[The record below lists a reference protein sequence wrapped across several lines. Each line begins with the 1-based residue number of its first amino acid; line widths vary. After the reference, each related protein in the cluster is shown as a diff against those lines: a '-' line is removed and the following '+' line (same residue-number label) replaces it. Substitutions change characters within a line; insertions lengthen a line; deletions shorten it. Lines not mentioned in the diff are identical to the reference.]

1 MKIDTA
7 TSQLYASQSAQLST
21 AGRNNAASFTAALS
35 TATTGTSSTS
45 DAQGT
50 KQADFTSMTRQEMQ
64 EWSNDQIR
72 SGKMSLD
79 DGMPFMAMVMKIPV
93 SGGTGGQLQATND
106 GERIDFTQKV
116 RAGIEGA
123 LSRNDKVTL
132 KMLESA
138 MKTMQQHQG
147 ETIGVDTHA

>member
-7 TSQLYASQSAQLST
+7 TSHLYASQSAQLST
-21 AGRNNAASFTAALS
+21 AARNNSASFSAALS
-35 TATTGTSSTS
+35 TAAAGTSKS
-45 DAQGT
+45 DAQGA
-50 KQADFTSMTRQEMQ
+50 KQADFTSMTRQELQ

-79 DGMPFMAMVMKIPV
+79 DGRPFMAMSMKIPV

-106 GERIDFTQKV
+106 GERLDFTQKV

-123 LSRNDKVTL
+123 LSRNDDVTR

-138 MKTMQQHQG
+138 TKIMQQHQG
-147 ETIGVDTHA
+147 ETIGVDTRA

>member
-1 MKIDTA
+1 MRIDTA
-7 TSQLYASQSAQLST
+7 TNQLYASQSAQSSNVARKNSASFSAAPST
-21 AGRNNAASFTAALS
+21 AAV
-35 TATTGTSSTS
+35 GTSKP

-50 KQADFTSMTRQEMQ
+50 KQVDFTSMTRLEMQ
-64 EWSNDQIR
+64 EWSNEQIR

-79 DGMPFMAMVMKIPV
+79 EGRPFMAMLMKIPV
-93 SGGTGGQLQATND
+93 NGGTGAALRPTND

-123 LSRNDKVTL
+123 LSRNDDVTR

-138 MKTMQQHQG
+138 MKLMQQHQG
-147 ETIGVDTHA
+147 DTIGVDTHA

>member
-7 TSQLYASQSAQLST
+7 TSHLYASQSAQLST
-21 AGRNNAASFTAALS
+21 AARNNSASFSAALS
-35 TATTGTSSTS
+35 TATAGTSKS
-45 DAQGT
+45 DAQGA

>member
-7 TSQLYASQSAQLST
+7 TSQLYANQSARLST
-21 AGRNNAASFTAALS
+21 AARNNAASFSAALN
-35 TATTGTSSTS
+35 TVMAGTSTS
-45 DAQGT
+45 DDQGT

-64 EWSNDQIR
+64 EWSNDQVR

-79 DGMPFMAMVMKIPV
+79 DARPFMAMSVKIPV
-93 SGGTGGQLQATND
+93 SGGTGGGLQATND
-106 GERIDFTQKV
+106 GERVDFTQTV

-123 LSRNDKVTL
+123 LSRNDDVTR

-138 MKTMQQHQG
+138 MNIMQQHQG
-147 ETIGVDTHA
+147 DTIGVDTRA

>member
-7 TSQLYASQSAQLST
+7 TSGLYASQGAKASTSA
-21 AGRNNAASFTAALS
+21 RNNTASFSAALS
-35 TATTGTSSTS
+35 TATAGTSRSN
-45 DAQGT
+45 AQGP

-64 EWSNDQIR
+64 AWSNDQIR

-79 DGMPFMAMVMKIPV
+79 DGRPFMAMSMNMPV
-93 SGGTGGQLQATND
+93 SGGTGGELQVAND
-106 GERIDFTQKV
+106 GERFDFTQKV

-123 LSRNDKVTL
+123 HARNDDVTR

-138 MKTMQQHQG
+138 MKIMQQNQG
-147 ETIGVDTHA
+147 ETIGVDTRA

>member
-7 TSQLYASQSAQLST
+7 ISKLYASQSAQLST
-21 AGRNNAASFTAALS
+21 AARNRSASFADALS
-35 TATTGTSSTS
+35 TASAAASRS

-79 DGMPFMAMVMKIPV
+79 EGRPFMAMSMKIPV
-93 SGGTGGQLQATND
+93 SGGTGGELQLTSD

-123 LSRNDKVTL
+123 LSRNDDVTR
-132 KMLESA
+132 KTLESA
-138 MKTMQQHQG
+138 LKMMQQHQG
-147 ETIGVDTHA
+147 ETIGVDTRA